1 MGAKPTKSRGRY
13 TSTLS
18 AVSREAANLLLLKPL
33 VWRLTDVT
41 VHGVANLDSLDG
53 AYIVVAN
60 HSSHLDT

>member
-1 MGAKPTKSRGRY
+1 MRHDMGAKPTKSRGRY

-41 VHGVANLDSLDG
+41 VHLSL
-53 AYIVVAN
+53 I
-60 HSSHLDT
+60 HI